1 MLTAVY
7 EDMPSEGDEITLSA
21 KKNGL
26 SDGQIAGIVI
36 GTLLLAGIG
45 GFAIF
50 QFAVKKKSFAD
61 FGVANKALYA
71 KKK

>member
-7 EDMPSEGDEITLSA
+7 EDMPSEGGEITLPA

-45 GFAIF
+45 GLTIF
-50 QFAVKKKSFAD
+50 
-61 FGVANKALYA
+61 
-71 KKK
+71 

>member
-50 QFAVKKKSFAD
+50 
-61 FGVANKALYA
+61 
-71 KKK
+71 